1 MSEVAKLEH
10 GDFVW
15 DELTSTDAAK
25 AASFYCGLLGWK
37 TEEMPM
43 GEMGTYTLCMNEG
56 GMIGGIMGMPPM
68 VPEGTPSHWGSYI
81 YVDNAEEAFAK
92 ATSLGATPIV
102 PPSPIPNVGTFAMM
116 QDTAGAMFSVLG
128 PNEEVPAQEDGKLRD
143 TSLPSA
149 FAWHEMMTPDA
160 AKTREFYTA
169 LFGWDVIEMPTETPD
184 GKTFTYYIFT
194 NRGKHTGGIVQM
206 NEEEQKMG
214 IPPHWGRYIRVE
226 NADKAI
232 AKAEELGGSKCHDA
246 FDIPTWGRIGLLNDP
261 TGATFGV
268 FQGFDGH

>member
-92 ATSLGATPIV
+92 ATGASEKIDYRYHPSVVLTNISLC
-102 PPSPIPNVGTFAMM
+102 
-116 QDTAGAMFSVLG
+116 
-128 PNEEVPAQEDGKLRD
+128 
-143 TSLPSA
+143 
-149 FAWHEMMTPDA
+149 MTKP
-160 AKTREFYTA
+160 K
-169 LFGWDVIEMPTETPD
+169 PTC
-184 GKTFTYYIFT
+184 
-194 NRGKHTGGIVQM
+194 
-206 NEEEQKMG
+206 
-214 IPPHWGRYIRVE
+214 
-226 NADKAI
+226 A
-232 AKAEELGGSKCHDA
+232 
-246 FDIPTWGRIGLLNDP
+246 
-261 TGATFGV
+261 
-268 FQGFDGH
+268 